1 MGGTSILTCGPSGV
15 GVEPVPATL
24 TKHHRCNAAQF
35 AYQVG
40 IEAAAYALQKSE
52 QPIAAIATQCS
63 FNDQAAFS
71 RQFRATTGL
80 TPRDYRKA
88 FQSSVQ

>member
-24 TKHHRCNAAQF
+24 TKHHRCNAAQL
-35 AYQVG
+35 AY
-40 IEAAAYALQKSE
+40 
-52 QPIAAIATQCS
+52 
-63 FNDQAAFS
+63 QAAFS